1 MLRKHTSNSL
11 AERLAEDSTAVNGFL
26 RTIISQ
32 GVAVLDKCANPVCCA
47 QFRYLYQGKLVEVEV
62 QYAESHC
69 SDGQSKSGNER
80 TSTKRKAAGELS
92 VRRRGTA

>member
-1 MLRKHTSNSL
+1 MLN
-11 AERLAEDSTAVNGFL
+11 
-26 RTIISQ
+26 
-32 GVAVLDKCANPVCCA
+32 KCANLFCSS
-47 QFRYLYQGKLVEVEV
+47 QFRYFHQGKLVEVEL